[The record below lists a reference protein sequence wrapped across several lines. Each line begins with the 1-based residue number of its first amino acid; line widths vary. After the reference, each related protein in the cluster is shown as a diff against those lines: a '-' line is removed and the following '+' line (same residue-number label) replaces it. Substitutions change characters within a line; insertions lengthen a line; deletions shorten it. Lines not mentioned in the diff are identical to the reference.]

1 MTLLGTGKSCHFK
14 RDGSDSR
21 EKKKVL
27 LAQARISLERIY
39 RDIGVVIVI
48 NQINDIISVRG
59 ILFVKCNLR

>member
-1 MTLLGTGKSCHFK
+1 MIHAK
-14 RDGSDSR
+14 
-21 EKKKVL
+21 KKKVL